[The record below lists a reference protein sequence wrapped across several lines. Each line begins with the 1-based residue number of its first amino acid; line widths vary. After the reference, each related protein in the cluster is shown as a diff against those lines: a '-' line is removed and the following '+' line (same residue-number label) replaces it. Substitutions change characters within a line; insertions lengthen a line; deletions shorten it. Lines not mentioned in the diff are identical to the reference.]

1 MNVRINKFL
10 SDTGLGSRREVESL
24 IEEGRVWINGDRAEL
39 SDVVSEDDVVELDG
53 EELPVRDLLRDMAAE
68 QKQRIA
74 EQASVRIGR
83 EYIDVDEDNDRSYRA
98 RPKNIGAK
106 KDRRTDGFAPM
117 GKPKTVGGRPA
128 KFRKDREDEHPSARG
143 SREEHRS
150 FDAKKK
156 GRKGS
161 FDGKKRFS

>member
-83 EYIDVDEDNDRSYRA
+83 EYIDVDEDNDRSYRT
-98 RPKNIGAK
+98 RPKNTGAK